1 MPHVSIR
8 SYPGRTEEQKMAL
21 AEAIKADV
29 MKYFEVPEAA
39 VSVSIKEIA
48 PDNWKDEAVDGE
60 MLTEG
65 TRLLITPGYDID

>member
-8 SYPGRTEEQKMAL
+8 AYPGRTEEQKQAL
-21 AEAIKADV
+21 AKAIAEDV
-29 MKYFEVPEAA
+29 IKYFEVPEAA

-48 PDNWKDEAVDGE
+48 PEDWKEEAVDGE

-65 TRLLITPGYDID
+65 TRLLKTPGYDID